1 MAPRD
6 PHYRGDYDRRRA
18 ALIAAANANPLTRCG
33 MLPGDRVP
41 LGAGCG
47 LTLLEHP
54 PTKTGRRQ
62 KWTADHVRPGDP
74 SSPLRP
80 VATSCNCS
88 AGTKLANARRR
99 RLRTTIRW

>member
-6 PHYRGDYDRRRA
+6 RHYAGDYDRRRDAVLRA
-18 ALIAAANANPLTRCG
+18 ARANPATRCG
-33 MLPGDRVP
+33 MLPGDSAP

-47 LTLLEHP
+47 LTLAEHA

-62 KWTADHVRPGDP
+62 TWTADHVRPGDP

-80 VATSCNCS
+80 VAMSCNCA
-88 AGTKLANARRR
+88 AGTRLANQRRR
-99 RLRTTIRW
+99 RLRTTVRW